1 MIYAY
6 DEPVQLPV
14 RDLYDTQ
21 IMAMAINTAKDM
33 YEKGQQ
39 EMKDFAKTYGDF
51 YTPIIND
58 QNWFDQNVT
67 GRLRGALDEIYSQ
80 GINPLTNPQARV
92 FLQRIINTMPY
103 GDIAKVRQSADN
115 AREFLKAKQR
125 LWLEGKYNPI
135 YDKYDGPSLS
145 DYATVGD
152 NGQGIWERL
161 SPTPIQNMSD
171 FSKAY
176 FDNITPIER
185 HTTKNGI
192 SYTVSEITEPMLY
205 DIADR
210 HFNDL
215 VTTPQGQLMYKMYK
229 DQLGSD
235 EAARKAFNDAV
246 VSGNLDRRKYA
257 DNFDQM
263 KQQKETMDLRR
274 QQLQMS
280 KQLLQMK
287 IDAKQKEQKEKE
299 QQAARGWT
307 ERQRL
312 NIMLNGRPVGIGEA
326 SGAKGLST
334 SDRKAYAQNYNAY
347 QTTSLTP
354 GDATV
359 ARLLLSN
366 GVLPENVDNY
376 SKMKRSPMSFSEG
389 SGLNFTSHR
398 QYVYAGKRISNG
410 SLSNRLKKYMAKNHV
425 RGYMTDVDNISVNN
439 MWYSDTG
446 SKWDINGYVKVKK
459 SDLEG
464 FGEKLDNALKL
475 IGASEVTETVM
486 KRATSKSI
494 VEKNETFVIIPV
506 TRTID
511 SKVLSDSEI
520 NRFADKISLSSSVAA
535 KRQSNYEEDDL
546 DNLIINSD

>member
-1 MIYAY
+1 
-6 DEPVQLPV
+6 
-14 RDLYDTQ
+14 
-21 IMAMAINTAKDM
+21 
-33 YEKGQQ
+33 
-39 EMKDFAKTYGDF
+39 
-51 YTPIIND
+51 
-58 QNWFDQNVT
+58 
-67 GRLRGALDEIYSQ
+67 
-80 GINPLTNPQARV
+80 
-92 FLQRIINTMPY
+92 
-103 GDIAKVRQSADN
+103 
-115 AREFLKAKQR
+115 
-125 LWLEGKYNPI
+125 
-135 YDKYDGPSLS
+135 
-145 DYATVGD
+145 
-152 NGQGIWERL
+152 
-161 SPTPIQNMSD
+161 
-171 FSKAY
+171 
-176 FDNITPIER
+176 
-185 HTTKNGI
+185 
-192 SYTVSEITEPMLY
+192 
-205 DIADR
+205 
-210 HFNDL
+210 
-215 VTTPQGQLMYKMYK
+215 
-229 DQLGSD
+229 
-235 EAARKAFNDAV
+235 
-246 VSGNLDRRKYA
+246 
-257 DNFDQM
+257 
-263 KQQKETMDLRR
+263 
-274 QQLQMS
+274 
-280 KQLLQMK
+280 
-287 IDAKQKEQKEKE
+287 
-299 QQAARGWT
+299 
-307 ERQRL
+307 
-312 NIMLNGRPVGIGEA
+312 
-326 SGAKGLST
+326 
-334 SDRKAYAQNYNAY
+334 
-347 QTTSLTP
+347 LTP